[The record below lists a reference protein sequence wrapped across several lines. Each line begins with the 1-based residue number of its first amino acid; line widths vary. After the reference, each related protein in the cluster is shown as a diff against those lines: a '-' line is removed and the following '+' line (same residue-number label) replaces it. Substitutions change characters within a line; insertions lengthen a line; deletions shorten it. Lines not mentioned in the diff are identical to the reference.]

1 MSMKE
6 SRRAKRMQRHH
17 ARGEDKNA
25 SLNMVSLMDIFTI
38 LVFFLLVS
46 AASSDILPTPKNIKL
61 PRSTSELM
69 PKENVVIIVGED
81 KILLQGKQVSDMSSV
96 IDSKKL
102 MVMPLYQGL
111 IRLSKNSDSSK
122 RPGNVASKG
131 VTILGD
137 KEIPYALLKKIML
150 TCSAAKFVN
159 ISFAVSRIVAKNG

>member
-1 MSMKE
+1 MKE

-17 ARGEDKNA
+17 ARGADKNA
-25 SLNMVSLMDIFTI
+25 SLTMVSLMDIFTI

-61 PRSTSELM
+61 PRSTSEIM
-69 PKENVVIIVGED
+69 PKENVVIIVGENQ
-81 KILLQGKQVSDMSSV
+81 ILLQGKKISDMSSV

-111 IRLSKNSDSSK
+111 MNISNKDGSPKSTN
-122 RPGNVASKG
+122 GVASKG

-137 KEIPYALLKKIML
+137 KEIPYVILKKIML

-159 ISFAVSRIVAKNG
+159 ISFAVSRAPAKNG

>member
-1 MSMKE
+1 MKE
-6 SRRAKRMQRHH
+6 SRRAKRMRRHH
-17 ARGEDKNA
+17 ERGADKNA

-61 PRSTSELM
+61 PRSTAETA
-69 PKENVVIIVGED
+69 PRENIVIVVGAN
-81 KILLQGKQVSDMSSV
+81 KILLQGKEVSDMKSV
-96 IDSKKL
+96 IASKKML
-102 MVMPLYQGL
+102 IMPLYKELGR
-111 IRLSKNSDSSK
+111 IATTGTSTIDKK
-122 RPGNVASKG
+122 TVVGKG

-159 ISFAVSRIVAKNG
+159 ISFAVNRIVVDNG